1 MSALGLTIVRMLK
14 KYLAAVQ
21 QLLLG
26 TRDDIEALALDT
38 FR

>member
-21 QLLLG
+21 QLLLWARG
-26 TRDDIEALALDT
+26 DIEALALDT
-38 FR
+38 AR